1 MVHVVDSSKKLIEDT
16 SCLQCLT
23 HFETFRDK
31 QVTLSFMVREIA
43 VVPPPEHCTA
53 MRLRRKSTII
63 DHISKSTTCS
73 FCRLR
78 AAMTFWQGRLL
89 WSS

>member
-16 SCLQCLT
+16 SCLQYLT

-43 VVPPPEHCTA
+43 VVPPPEHCTGV
-53 MRLRRKSTII
+53 RLRRKSTII
-63 DHISKSTTCS
+63 DHISK
-73 FCRLR
+73 
-78 AAMTFWQGRLL
+78 
-89 WSS
+89 